1 MNEAHIKLREKN
13 ITKDGLVMLL
23 FLTFSFLMIK
33 NGIQSGK
40 ITTGTD
46 WLFHV
51 SRVEQI
57 YQNLKQGSFFTF
69 IATDVFNQSGVG
81 TFLFYP
87 DIFLYPWAFFR
98 FFLNP
103 INSFYAWY
111 FLLTFLSFTISYFA
125 MKEFSNDNL
134 VMAVSFS
141 FLYVCNNY
149 RLFVGTA
156 VFGEFIAST
165 FLPLCFLGFYELFF
179 RNEKKWYL
187 LSIGLSLLT
196 YSHVLSVVISIQ
208 LFIFILLIGIICGKF
223 YDFLKHWKE
232 LVKAIILTI
241 VLTGFIIFP
250 FVSDYIAKN
259 IHAPYSLINID
270 FTPSV
275 SMLLLNS
282 LDNKIWQSVG
292 IFIIAALLIGW
303 YFVRKNNTY
312 TSIYILGI
320 ICFVLST
327 KIFPWVSVKIS
338 FFKVI
343 QLPYRYLEFACLFLA
358 IIGSLIIHTI
368 FISLSINTIKRQ
380 IVGLMA
386 ITIIFLMA
394 FEGAYTNNPGF
405 YPSEKNNP
413 VTVLQKPS
421 QKYTMFPTTTLINKY
436 NYQYIFDYRCPI
448 GDTDYYTEKSFKHQ
462 KSILSQITYVNNK
475 GEHIKPITAP
485 NKFIFNANLN
495 KKSDIDFPVIA
506 YSNTRVKLDGT
517 KKNYALSKRG
527 TPLLKNI
534 NPGKHSF
541 VIEYIPNKIFYLC
554 VISAG
559 AGWILILIK
568 SLYNMYNSRKEH
580 KND

>member
-1 MNEAHIKLREKN
+1 M
-13 ITKDGLVMLL
+13 
-23 FLTFSFLMIK
+23 
-33 NGIQSGK
+33 
-40 ITTGTD
+40 
-46 WLFHV
+46 
-51 SRVEQI
+51 
-57 YQNLKQGSFFTF
+57 
-69 IATDVFNQSGVG
+69 
-81 TFLFYP
+81 
-87 DIFLYPWAFFR
+87 
-98 FFLNP
+98 
-103 INSFYAWY
+103 
-111 FLLTFLSFTISYFA
+111 
-125 MKEFSNDNL
+125 
-134 VMAVSFS
+134 
-141 FLYVCNNY
+141 
-149 RLFVGTA
+149 
-156 VFGEFIAST
+156 
-165 FLPLCFLGFYELFF
+165 
-179 RNEKKWYL
+179 
-187 LSIGLSLLT
+187 
-196 YSHVLSVVISIQ
+196 
-208 LFIFILLIGIICGKF
+208 
-223 YDFLKHWKE
+223 
-232 LVKAIILTI
+232 I

-250 FVSDYIAKN
+250 FVSDYIGKN

-282 LDNKIWQSVG
+282 LENKIWQSVG
-292 IFIIAALLIGW
+292 IFIIVALLIGW

-327 KIFPWVSVKIS
+327 KIFPWSIVKIS

-343 QLPYRYLEFACLFLA
+343 QLPYRYLESACLFLA
-358 IIGSLIIHTI
+358 IIGSLIIYTI

-394 FEGAYTNNPGF
+394 FEGAYANNPGF
-405 YPSEKNNP
+405 YPSEKNNT

-485 NKFIFNANLN
+485 NKFIFNENLN

-506 YSNTRVKLDGT
+506 YSNTRVKLDGI
-517 KKNYALSKRG
+517 KKNYTLSKRG
-527 TPLLKNI
+527 TPLLKNV

-554 VISAG
+554 VISAVT
-559 AGWILILIK
+559 GWILILIK